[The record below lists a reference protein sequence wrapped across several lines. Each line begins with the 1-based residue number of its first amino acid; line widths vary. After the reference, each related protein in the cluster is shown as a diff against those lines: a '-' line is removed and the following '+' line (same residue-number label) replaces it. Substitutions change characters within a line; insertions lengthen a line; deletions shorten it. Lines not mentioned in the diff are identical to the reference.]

1 MKRFSLRITIGLV
14 ARQEHMGDNIL
25 GDVLV
30 LCL

>member
-14 ARQEHMGDNIL
+14 ARQIHLDDDDL
-25 GDVLV
+25 GDVLA

>member
-14 ARQEHMGDNIL
+14 ARLEHMGDNIL